1 MTFSTSDKIVSF
13 LDKVPPS
20 ALHCFEIFTS
30 ENDCGFFPVLWFK
43 GQQVLKPQR
52 CYCHLVRVP
61 VRVVTV
67 RITVL
72 SKHTYIH
79 ILIFIQDPPNHIGG
93 I

>member
-1 MTFSTSDKIVSF
+1 MSFSVNIMTFSTSDKIVSF

-20 ALHCFEIFTS
+20 ALHCFETFTC
-30 ENDCGFFPVLWFK
+30 ENGCGFFLVLWFK

-72 SKHTYIH
+72 SKAE
-79 ILIFIQDPPNHIGG
+79 LVC
-93 I
+93 

>member
-1 MTFSTSDKIVSF
+1 MTFSTSDKKIVSF
-13 LDKVPPS
+13 LDKVKTMTSS
-20 ALHCFEIFTS
+20 ALHCIEIFIC
-30 ENDCGFFPVLWFK
+30 ENGCGFFLVLWFK

-72 SKHTYIH
+72 SKAE
-79 ILIFIQDPPNHIGG
+79 LVC
-93 I
+93 

>member
-1 MTFSTSDKIVSF
+1 MTFSTSEKKIVSF

-20 ALHCFEIFTS
+20 ALHCIAIFTC
-30 ENDCGFFPVLWFK
+30 ENGCGFFLVLWFK
-43 GQQVLKPQR
+43 GQQVVKPQR

-72 SKHTYIH
+72 SKAE
-79 ILIFIQDPPNHIGG
+79 LVC
-93 I
+93 